1 MPCLDGIIY
10 FFLTIGVKLGDKI
23 GVRNT
28 VILTFGLHYF
38 SYFILIFAKNFYL
51 FLISMVM
58 FGIGHAISNL
68 AVIKNCWKYFP
79 NNTGL
84 VYGII
89 VSGAG
94 MCSSIFTPLADF
106 IVINPE
112 KETTDSLG
120 FYPEYIAMRL
130 LKYLIIVTMILGIF
144 GALSIFFTIFFTFD
158 KKKTEEVKIGEII
171 GEDKNEDEVQNK
183 PTKKESLIESEND
196 EIKKNEDQ
204 VQPNKAS
211 NKQLWE
217 AFLSVKNIMFIGF
230 CFCSFCKWKYKF
242 NIYFYYWIVL
252 DFLIS
257 NCNRDFGNKNH
268 VSQNAIFTLGIL
280 FGIVNGSSRFLWGYL
295 MDKFGFKTLMFAITT
310 IEVTVGASLY
320 FIVKYDAIFVIC
332 VLCVG
337 ACIGGNFVILAPT
350 FNKIFGRSYF

>member
-28 VILTFGLHYF
+28 VILTFGLHYL

-106 IVINPE
+106 FVINPE
-112 KETTDSLG
+112 KETTDTLG
-120 FYPEYIAMRL
+120 FYPKYIAMRL
-130 LKYLIIVTMILGIF
+130 LKYLIIVTMILSIF
-144 GALSIFFTIFFTFD
+144 GALSIFFTFD
-158 KKKTEEVKIGEII
+158 KKKIEEVKIGEII
-171 GEDKNEDEVQNK
+171 EVDKNEDEEQNK
-183 PTKKESLIESEND
+183 STKKESLIESEND

-204 VQPNKAS
+204 VQPNKSS

-217 AFLSVKNIMFIGF
+217 AFLSIKNIMFIAF
-230 CFCSFCKWKYKF
+230 CFCSFCK
-242 NIYFYYWIVL
+242 
-252 DFLIS
+252 
-257 NCNRDFGNKNH
+257 
-268 VSQNAIFTLGIL
+268 
-280 FGIVNGSSRFLWGYL
+280 
-295 MDKFGFKTLMFAITT
+295 
-310 IEVTVGASLY
+310 
-320 FIVKYDAIFVIC
+320 
-332 VLCVG
+332 
-337 ACIGGNFVILAPT
+337 
-350 FNKIFGRSYF
+350 

>member
-112 KETTDSLG
+112 KEKTDKLG

-144 GALSIFFTIFFTFD
+144 GVLSIFFTFD

-211 NKQLWE
+211 NKQLLE
-217 AFLSVKNIMFIGF
+217 AFLSVKNIMFICF
-230 CFCSFCKWKYKF
+230 CFCSFCK
-242 NIYFYYWIVL
+242 
-252 DFLIS
+252 
-257 NCNRDFGNKNH
+257 
-268 VSQNAIFTLGIL
+268 
-280 FGIVNGSSRFLWGYL
+280 
-295 MDKFGFKTLMFAITT
+295 
-310 IEVTVGASLY
+310 
-320 FIVKYDAIFVIC
+320 
-332 VLCVG
+332 
-337 ACIGGNFVILAPT
+337 
-350 FNKIFGRSYF
+350 

>member
-28 VILTFGLHYF
+28 VILTFGLHYL

-68 AVIKNCWKYFP
+68 AVIKNVWKYFP

-112 KETTDSLG
+112 KEKVDENG
-120 FYPEYIAMRL
+120 FYPEYIALRL
-130 LKYLIIVTMILGIF
+130 LRYLIIVTGILSVF
-144 GALSIFFTIFFTFD
+144 GVLSIFFTFD
-158 KKKTEEVKIGEII
+158 KETKEEVKIGKIMDEN
-171 GEDKNEDEVQNK
+171 EEEKNNNLIADNK
-183 PTKKESLIESEND
+183 NKENERDSKASENK
-196 EIKKNEDQ
+196 EVLKTGN
-204 VQPNKAS
+204 NKM
-211 NKQLWE
+211 LWE
-217 AFLSVKNIMFIGF
+217 AFLSGKNLMFICF
-230 CFCSFCKWKYKF
+230 CFCSFCKLYLLILLFLYFF
-242 NIYFYYWIVL
+242 N
-252 DFLIS
+252 
-257 NCNRDFGNKNH
+257 
-268 VSQNAIFTLGIL
+268 
-280 FGIVNGSSRFLWGYL
+280 YL
-295 MDKFGFKTLMFAITT
+295 NSFGFP
-310 IEVTVGASLY
+310 Y
-320 FIVKYDAIFVIC
+320 FK
-332 VLCVG
+332 L
-337 ACIGGNFVILAPT
+337 
-350 FNKIFGRSYF
+350 

>member
-1 MPCLDGIIY
+1 MPCLDAIIY

-38 SYFILIFAKNFYL
+38 SYFILIFAKNYYL

-94 MCSSIFTPLADF
+94 ICSSIFTPLADF
-106 IVINPE
+106 FVINPE
-112 KETTDSLG
+112 KEITDELG
-120 FYPEYIAMRL
+120 FYPKYIAMRL
-130 LKYLIIVTMILGIF
+130 LKYLIIVTMILAIF
-144 GALSIFFTIFFTFD
+144 GALSIFFTFD
-158 KKKTEEVKIGEII
+158 KQKIEEVKIGEII
-171 GEDKNEDEVQNK
+171 EADKNEDEEQNK
-183 PTKKESLIESEND
+183 LTKKESLIESEND
-196 EIKKNEDQ
+196 EIKKNEEQ

-217 AFLSVKNIMFIGF
+217 AFLSVKNIMFIAF
-230 CFCSFCKWKYKF
+230 CFCSFCK
-242 NIYFYYWIVL
+242 
-252 DFLIS
+252 
-257 NCNRDFGNKNH
+257 
-268 VSQNAIFTLGIL
+268 
-280 FGIVNGSSRFLWGYL
+280 
-295 MDKFGFKTLMFAITT
+295 
-310 IEVTVGASLY
+310 
-320 FIVKYDAIFVIC
+320 
-332 VLCVG
+332 
-337 ACIGGNFVILAPT
+337 
-350 FNKIFGRSYF
+350 